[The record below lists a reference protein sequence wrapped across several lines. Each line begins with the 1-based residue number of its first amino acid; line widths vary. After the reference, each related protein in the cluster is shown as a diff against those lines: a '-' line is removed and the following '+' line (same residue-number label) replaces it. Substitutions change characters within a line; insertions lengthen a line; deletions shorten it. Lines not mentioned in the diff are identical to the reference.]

1 MMVAI
6 RKNLR
11 NFIAVLVLI
20 VVAMGVSLYILQE
33 QRLRIPILEDRPFEL
48 KAEFETAQA
57 VVPGQGQTIRVAGVR
72 VGDVQSVELVDGRA
86 VVTFVIDREYLPV
99 YRDATILL
107 RPTTG
112 LKDMFFQLDP
122 GSRAAGEYEE
132 GDVVPMANTAPD
144 VNLDEVLAA
153 LDGDSQAY
161 LRSLIVGAGEGLRG
175 RGRDLAD
182 VLKALGPINSD
193 LDRLSTEVAKRDEN
207 LARLI
212 HNLNILTKAV
222 GRQDEDVATLISAS
236 NTTLEAIGAQD
247 PDVQEATR
255 LLPTTLRQTREAL
268 AAADDFGAELGPAFD
283 ALRPFARKL
292 PDVNAATTRL
302 AEATTPVIKNE
313 IRPFVRAARPVVP
326 DLREAA
332 NRFSKAAPKL
342 TMVGKKLN
350 ELGNMAGYNPR
361 GREEPCTAAEV
372 AAGDCKRDEGYLYWT
387 AWTGHNGISVFNA
400 QDAHGPY
407 RRIYFT
413 ASCQNVENLVLGSPP
428 GQPINPLVAA
438 ARTIITGLGPLFD
451 GAPCGAL
458 GSNN

>member
-6 RKNLR
+6 RKSLR
-11 NFIAVLVLI
+11 DFIAVIVLI
-20 VVAMGVSLYILQE
+20 VVALLTTYVIVQE
-33 QRLRIPILEDRPFEL
+33 QRLRIPLLEDRPFEL

-72 VGDVQSVELVDGRA
+72 VGDVQDVALEDGRA
-86 VVTFVIDREYLPV
+86 VVTFAIDREYLPV

-122 GSRAAGEYEE
+122 GTRSAGEYEE
-132 GDVVPMANTAPD
+132 GSVVPMSNTAPD

-161 LRSLIVGAGEGLRG
+161 LKTLIVGAGQGLEG
-175 RGRDLAD
+175 RGRDLAQ
-182 VLKALGPINSD
+182 VLKALGPINGD

-212 HNLNILTKAV
+212 HNLSVLTEAV
-222 GRQDEDVATLISAS
+222 GRQDEDITRLVSAS
-236 NTTLEAIGAQD
+236 NTTLEAIGEQD

-255 LLPTTLRQTREAL
+255 LLPSTLAQTRDAL
-268 AAADDFGAELGPAFD
+268 AATRPFAEQLGPAFNE
-283 ALRPFARKL
+283 LRPFARKL
-292 PDVNAATTRL
+292 PEVNAATTRL
-302 AEATTPVIKNE
+302 ANQTTPVIADQ

-326 DLREAA
+326 DLRRAA
-332 NRFSKAAPKL
+332 NKLSKATPKL
-342 TMVGKKLN
+342 TTVGKRLN

-361 GREEPCTAAEV
+361 GAEDPGAA
-372 AAGDCKRDEGYLYWT
+372 DRDEGYLYWA
-387 AWTGHNGISVFNA
+387 AWTGHNGASVFGS
-400 QDAHGPY
+400 QDGNGNY

-413 ASCQNVENLVLGSPP
+413 LSCQNLTNLFAGSPGGP
-428 GQPINPLVAA
+428 AIAGLV
-438 ARTIITGLGPLFD
+438 TGLAPLFAP
-451 GAPCGAL
+451 GGPCG
-458 GSNN
+458 